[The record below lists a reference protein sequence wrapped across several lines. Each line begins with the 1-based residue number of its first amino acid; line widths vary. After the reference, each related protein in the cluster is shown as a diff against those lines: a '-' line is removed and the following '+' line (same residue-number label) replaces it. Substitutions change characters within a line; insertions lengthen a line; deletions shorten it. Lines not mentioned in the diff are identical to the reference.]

1 MLPFIFVPSSTSSCT
16 MTDDEDDPVAAAA
29 DEAIDSDSRTVRI
42 TSFTTSLLLSAVFA
56 SFCCFLYFWVAYD
69 HKRHKF

>member
-1 MLPFIFVPSSTSSCT
+1 

-56 SFCCFLYFWVAYD
+56 SFCCFLYF
-69 HKRHKF
+69 